1 MPNTLKVFSPVDGA
15 VVPLEQVPDPVFSEH
30 MLGDGI
36 AVDPANDTVFAPFDG
51 KIINFNK
58 ASHALVL
65 GRDGVEVL
73 IHVGL
78 ETVSLKGEG
87 FTPLAKAGDSVT
99 LGQPLLKFSQEVLAQ
114 KAASPFV
121 MVVVTAPA
129 DAPALQKADG
139 LVKAGQPLFEVAAGG
154 ASAAADAQET
164 FTESSP
170 ITVINPNGLHARPA
184 AVLAQLAM
192 AHPFTVQLVKDGHAA
207 DAKSIV
213 GIMGMALCA
222 GDTITVRAAGPAD
235 QAKAALAKIEAGFK
249 EGFGEKDAVS
259 APSAAPETAAEDAPA
274 DFSNPVRLSGLSACG
289 GLAQGKAFL
298 FQTEDAAFEENAS
311 DPQAERRLLDETLR
325 ALTAETEAKI
335 AAEKSDAA
343 KDILSAHLGILKDPV
358 LLNTA
363 QEAISRG
370 KSAAYGVNEAVRYSI
385 DVLKKTNNRFLME
398 RIADLKDLRRALLLR
413 LSGGQQAAP
422 EIPAGCILLADELL
436 PSEVSAFDGRV
447 AGVLLAQ
454 GSPTAH
460 ASIMLRNMG
469 IPSVVRAGQNV
480 LSVPAGAAVCLD
492 GDAAA
497 AFVNPDEQQCQA
509 FAARLEQSRQERAK
523 QQAAAQDA
531 AATQDGVRIWVEG
544 NVSNEKEAALA
555 AQNGADGLG
564 LVRTEFLF
572 HGRAQAP
579 SEAEQQAAYQA
590 VLDAAGGTTV
600 TFRTLDAGG
609 DKPLP
614 FVDIPAE
621 ENPIVGIRGVRA
633 FKRNEAFFRTQIR
646 AMLSVTPADR
656 ARIMLPMI
664 AFADEVDFFKKIIAE
679 EKAALGVT
687 ADVKVG
693 IMVEVPSAA
702 LTSEQMARRAD
713 FFSVGTNDLTQYTLA
728 IDRGHKELSALSD
741 HLHPAVLKLIEM
753 TCAGAKKHHKPVA
766 VCGAMAGDLAAVP
779 FLIGLGVT
787 ELAVGAGAV
796 AEVKAL
802 VRRLDAKKCAAAA
815 QAAVGL
821 ASAQEVRALARK
833 EFAV

>member
-1 MPNTLKVFSPVDGA
+1 MPNTLTVFSPVDGA

-58 ASHALVL
+58 ASHAFIIAK
-65 GRDGVEVL
+65 DGIETL

-87 FTPLAKAGDSVT
+87 FTPLAKLGDEVT
-99 LGQPLLKFSQEVLAQ
+99 QGQPILKFSQEVLAQ

-121 MVVVTAPA
+121 MIVVTAPA
-129 DAPALQKADG
+129 DAPALNKADG
-139 LVKAGQPLFEVAAGG
+139 IIKTGQPLFEVAAAGVSST
-154 ASAAADAQET
+154 ANAQET
-164 FTESSP
+164 FIESAP
-170 ITVINPNGLHARPA
+170 VTVVNPNGLHARPA

-192 AHPFTVQLVKDGHAA
+192 THQFAVQLVKDGHSA

-213 GIMGMALCA
+213 GIMGMALAA
-222 GDTITVRAAGPAD
+222 GDKITVRAAGPED
-235 QAKAALAKIEAGFK
+235 QAKAVLAKIEAGFK
-249 EGFGEKDAVS
+249 DAFGEKDA
-259 APSAAPETAAEDAPA
+259 AHDPQEAFEADAETAPA
-274 DFSNPVRLSGLSACG
+274 DFSKPAELSGLSACA

-311 DPQAERRLLDETLR
+311 DPQAELRLLDETLR
-325 ALTAETEAKI
+325 ALVTETEAKI
-335 AAEKSDAA
+335 AAEKNEAS

-358 LLNTA
+358 LLSTA
-363 QEAISRG
+363 QEAVSRG

-398 RIADLKDLRRALLLR
+398 RIADLKDLRRSILLR

-422 EIPAGCILLADELL
+422 EVPENCILLADELL
-436 PSEVSAFDGRV
+436 PSEVSSFDGRV

-469 IPSVVRAGQNV
+469 IPTVVRAGKNV
-480 LSVPAGAAVCLD
+480 LDVPPGSNVCLD
-492 GDAAA
+492 ADRAKALI
-497 AFVNPDEQQCQA
+497 NPDARQCET
-509 FAARLEQSRQERAK
+509 FAARLEQSRQERAE
-523 QQAAAQDA
+523 QQTAAKDA
-531 AATQDGVRIWVEG
+531 AATQDGVRILVEG
-544 NVSNEKEAALA
+544 NVSNEKEASQA

-579 SEAEQQAAYQA
+579 SEAEQLAAYQA
-590 VLDAAGGTTV
+590 VLDAAGGKTV

-621 ENPIVGIRGVRA
+621 DNPIVGIRGVRA

-646 AMLSVTPADR
+646 AMLRVKPAER

-753 TCAGAKKHHKPVA
+753 TCAGAKKHGKPVA

-796 AEVKAL
+796 AQVKAL
-802 VRRLDAKKCAAAA
+802 VRRLNATKCAEAAK
-815 QAAVGL
+815 QAVQL
-821 ASAQEVRALARK
+821 ACAQEVRALARK
-833 EFAV
+833 EFDV